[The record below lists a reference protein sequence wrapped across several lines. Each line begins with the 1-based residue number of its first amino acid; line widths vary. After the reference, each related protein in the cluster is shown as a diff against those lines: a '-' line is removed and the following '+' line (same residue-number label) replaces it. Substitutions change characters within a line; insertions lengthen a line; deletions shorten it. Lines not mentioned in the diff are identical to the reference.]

1 MSSPFRSSR
10 ASLLPTLLTALLLT
24 IPAALMAQDQ
34 ASPPPP
40 QIITS
45 ATGEATVVPDRGHI
59 YFSVE
64 TRAKTAAQAGADNA
78 RTQTAVIDAI
88 KAKGVSPQNIT
99 TSGYSV
105 GPEEEYP
112 KGERKLIGYIAR
124 NTVVVDVQKLD
135 QVGGL
140 IDAALG
146 AGANNI
152 GGINYYSTQIESVR
166 RTALERAV
174 NRARGDA
181 EVLARAAGGTL
192 GPLIELSVANNG
204 MPRPMMAMAVVTSGR
219 AMADT
224 PTPVEVGEQS
234 VSVSVTARWSFVAAK

>member
-1 MSSPFRSSR
+1 MPVSFGPRR
-10 ASLLPTLLTALLLT
+10 ASGFSVALAALLLT
-24 IPAALMAQDQ
+24 LPATLMAQDQ
-34 ASPPPP
+34 PAPPPP

-59 YFSVE
+59 YFAVE
-64 TRAKTAAQAGADNA
+64 SRAKTAAQAGADNA
-78 RTQTAVIDAI
+78 RTQTAVIDAL
-88 KAKGVSPQNIT
+88 KAKGVSSQHIT
-99 TSGYSV
+99 TTGYSV

-135 QVGGL
+135 ELGGL

-152 GGINYYSTQIESVR
+152 GGISYYSTQIESVR

-174 NRARGDA
+174 SRAKGDA

-204 MPRPMMAMAVVTSGR
+204 MPRPMMAMAVVTAGR
-219 AMADT
+219 AMADA

-234 VSVSVTARWSFVAAK
+234 VSVSVSARWGFIPSK

>member
-1 MSSPFRSSR
+1 MPFRLRSHRSNVLS
-10 ASLLPTLLTALLLT
+10 AALSALVLTT
-24 IPAALMAQDQ
+24 PAALMAQDQ
-34 ASPPPP
+34 TAPPPP

-59 YFSVE
+59 YFAVE

-112 KGERKLIGYIAR
+112 KGERKLIGYLAR
-124 NTVVVDVQKLD
+124 NTVVVDVQKID
-135 QVGGL
+135 QIGGL

-152 GGINYYSTQIESVR
+152 GGISYYSTQIEGVR

-174 NRARGDA
+174 ARAKGDA

-192 GPLIELSVANNG
+192 GSLIELSVANNG
-204 MPRPMMAMAVVTSGR
+204 MPRPMMAMVATGR

-234 VSVSVTARWSFVAAK
+234 VSVSVTARWSFVATK